1 MFLLIFDVFN
11 QCAFFLDRQRKGSI
25 AVLPMSKVKKHLI
38 LLDPT
43 RASDFDVLHEVAQS
57 QAWMQAGE
65 NMNVI
70 FNTVDAIKMGVL
82 VLDNSP
88 DVFVELRPTVSEK
101 SSFPVLGR
109 KDDVIED
116 LGVGRRTALAE
127 DSTPPGLTVRRTST
141 TGFAAGRCPFAAPV
155 ATHIQAL
162 RAFGGLNTSVGIA
175 PVCSLKP
182 SATQM
187 LVAAWRGSIRKLRH
201 VQTSI
206 NLAIE

>member
-1 MFLLIFDVFN
+1 
-11 QCAFFLDRQRKGSI
+11 
-25 AVLPMSKVKKHLI
+25 
-38 LLDPT
+38 
-43 RASDFDVLHEVAQS
+43 
-57 QAWMQAGE
+57 
-65 NMNVI
+65 
-70 FNTVDAIKMGVL
+70 MGVL

-162 RAFGGLNTSVGIA
+162 RAFGGLNIWASRLSVHS
-175 PVCSLKP
+175 SLRQHGCLLLP
-182 SATQM
+182 G
-187 LVAAWRGSIRKLRH
+187 VA
-201 VQTSI
+201 
-206 NLAIE
+206 

>member
-1 MFLLIFDVFN
+1 FN
-11 QCAFFLDRQRKGSI
+11 A
-25 AVLPMSKVKKHLI
+25 
-38 LLDPT
+38 
-43 RASDFDVLHEVAQS
+43 
-57 QAWMQAGE
+57 
-65 NMNVI
+65 
-70 FNTVDAIKMGVL
+70 VDAIKMGVL

-162 RAFGGLNTSVGIA
+162 RAYPPRVKKDWLHLLHPTSLSTLFQNVPDQIQRLPGLSEMRSVQ
-175 PVCSLKP
+175 SHH
-182 SATQM
+182 
-187 LVAAWRGSIRKLRH
+187 RF
-201 VQTSI
+201 
-206 NLAIE
+206 